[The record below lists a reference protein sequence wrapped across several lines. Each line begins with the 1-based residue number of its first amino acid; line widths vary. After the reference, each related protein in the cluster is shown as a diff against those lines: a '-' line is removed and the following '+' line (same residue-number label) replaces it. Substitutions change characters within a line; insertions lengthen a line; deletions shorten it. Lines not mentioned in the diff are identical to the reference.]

1 MDIKTTKKESI
12 RTMKKGT
19 IKPIR
24 NLSNETERNQNKDCT
39 ETPIVDLG
47 DSEFKFPKCTK
58 GEYYLLNGLYA
69 SITRWCQKYRYW
81 EHKISIYAILII
93 ALSGLFVSWNPQLLI
108 ILLAV
113 VIMMN
118 IPEDKDF
125 SKLQRLRIVSDIL
138 CKGYLDELGGT
149 ALAYYINRAK
159 RELSEKQLKEYNDYI
174 DSFSF
179 KEEPKETEIENEEE
193 EADVVAMTP
202 ESPNEDK
209 VE

>member
-12 RTMKKGT
+12 RTMKKSI

-47 DSEFKFPKCTK
+47 DSDFKFPKCTK
-58 GEYYLLNGLYA
+58 GEYILLNGLYA
-69 SITRWCQKYRYW
+69 NVTRLGNKFRYW
-81 EHKISIYAILII
+81 EHKTSSYAILII
-93 ALSGLFVSWNPQLLI
+93 ALLGLFISWNPQLLI
-108 ILLAV
+108 ILLAA

-118 IPEDKDF
+118 VPADKD
-125 SKLQRLRIVSDIL
+125 SEKLGRLNIVRNIL
-138 CKGYLDELGGT
+138 CKGYLDELGLS
-149 ALAYYINRAK
+149 ARSYYINQAK
-159 RELSEKQLKEYNDYI
+159 KELSEKDLKEYNDYI

-179 KEEPKETEIENEEE
+179 KEEPEEMEIENEVDG
-193 EADVVAMTP
+193 ADAIVMAP

>member
-24 NLSNETERNQNKDCT
+24 NLSNVTERNKSKACT
-39 ETPIVDLG
+39 ENPVVDLG
-47 DSEFKFPKCTK
+47 DSEFKFPKCTE

-118 IPEDKDF
+118 IPADKDS
-125 SKLQRLRIVSDIL
+125 SKLQRLRIVGDIL

-149 ALAYYINRAK
+149 ARAYYINRAK

-193 EADVVAMTP
+193 EAVVVVMTP